1 MIQKIICINSLVL
14 NLRHSWR
21 FVQYKIITVYTKIFF
36 NNLNPIY
43 NEFFFFRVQQRDSS
57 IYCQTSGSDQNLSQ
71 NHFFIKKLI
80 RNHLDKM
87 RKDTSNHVIN
97 FFFFWEWEPI
107 REKWQKEVTQVLVFK
122 QHKINNPHPFLRQGK
137 PTKKKSGSI
146 HCNFILEQLS
156 FDLNLLILWHTL
168 SHQVKIG

>member
-71 NHFFIKKLI
+71 NHFFYQKTDKKSP
-80 RNHLDKM
+80 RQDGKGYV
-87 RKDTSNHVIN
+87 KPYYKY
-97 FFFFWEWEPI
+97 FFFLRMRIYKGKMTKGGNPGVGFINNIKPTIPI
-107 REKWQKEVTQVLVFK
+107 RF
-122 QHKINNPHPFLRQGK
+122 
-137 PTKKKSGSI
+137 
-146 HCNFILEQLS
+146 
-156 FDLNLLILWHTL
+156 
-168 SHQVKIG
+168 

>member
-14 NLRHSWR
+14 NLRHLWC

-87 RKDTSNHVIN
+87 GKDTSNHVITI
-97 FFFFWEWEPI
+97 FFFLRMRIYKGKTTKGGNPGVGFINNIKPTIPI
-107 REKWQKEVTQVLVFK
+107 RF
-122 QHKINNPHPFLRQGK
+122 
-137 PTKKKSGSI
+137 
-146 HCNFILEQLS
+146 
-156 FDLNLLILWHTL
+156 
-168 SHQVKIG
+168 